1 VRWPRRLAALAL
13 GVACCC
19 AYGPFAFGQAAPPVG
34 TRAVQGGN
42 IALID
47 VKYIFEKHARFKMM
61 MDELKAD
68 VERAEAQVKAEQETI
83 KKLAQRLE
91 NFRGT
96 PEYKAMEEEVA
107 KRQSDLTVQIQL
119 QRKEFLQ
126 REARIY
132 YTVYQEVLQELAYY
146 CPRNGIDIVFRF
158 SGDPVDVELPNSV
171 LGYVNRPVV
180 WYGKDRDITGIILE
194 SLNRRFVAPPRA
206 ADQRGSGGTA
216 PPVQVPFHR

>member
-1 VRWPRRLAALAL
+1 MAGRAAS
-13 GVACCC
+13 
-19 AYGPFAFGQAAPPVG
+19 
-34 TRAVQGGN
+34 GGN

-47 VKYIFEKHARFKMM
+47 VKFIFEKHARFKMM
-61 MDELKAD
+61 MDDLQAD
-68 VERAEAQVKAEQETI
+68 VERAEAQVQAERDAI
-83 KKLAQRLE
+83 KKLAERLE

-132 YTVYQEVLQELAYY
+132 YHVYQEILQELAYY
-146 CPRNGIDIVFRF
+146 CPQNGVDIVFRF
-158 SGDPVDVELPNSV
+158 SGDPVDVENPNSV

-194 SLNRRFVAPPRA
+194 SLNRRFVGSSGLGTRPTPPPF
-206 ADQRGSGGTA
+206 QR
-216 PPVQVPFHR
+216 

>member
-1 VRWPRRLAALAL
+1 VKWPRRLAALAIGIGCL
-13 GVACCC
+13 YV
-19 AYGPFAFGQAAPPVG
+19 FASDAWGQAAPPMAGRV
-34 TRAVQGGN
+34 AQGGN

-61 MDELKAD
+61 MDDLKAD
-68 VERAEAQVKAEQETI
+68 VERAEAQVQAEREAI
-83 KKLAQRLE
+83 KKLTERLE

-132 YTVYQEVLQELAYY
+132 YNVYQEILQELSYY
-146 CPRNGIDIVFRF
+146 CPRHGIDIVLRF
-158 SGDPVDVELPNSV
+158 SGDPVDVERPDSV
-171 LGYVNRPVV
+171 LGYINRPVV
-180 WYGKDRDITGIILE
+180 WYGKDQDITGVILE
-194 SLNRRFVAPPRA
+194 SLNRRFVDPSRMGTRPTPPPAPF
-206 ADQRGSGGTA
+206 QR
-216 PPVQVPFHR
+216 